1 MKFPTYCTTVSN
13 SDGVTRIVYHRTTVV
28 RFDADDITLQDGGW
42 QTVTTKRRMN
52 QASEYFNLDFH
63 VYQENFVWFVLWKGE
78 TLEYHDG
85 MTLNRHRL
93 HAEWV
98 KVQPLPTGRAGNE
111 LTAHH
116 DGP

>member
-1 MKFPTYCTTVSN
+1 MNFPTYCTTVNN
-13 SDGVTRIVYHRTTVV
+13 SDGATRIVYHQTAVV
-28 RFDADDITLQDGGW
+28 RFDADSITLCDGGW
-42 QTVTTKRRMN
+42 QSVTTKRRMN
-52 QASEYFNLDFH
+52 QASEYFNLNFH

-93 HAEWV
+93 HADWV

-116 DGP
+116 GRS

>member
-52 QASEYFNLDFH
+52 QASEYFNLGFQ
-63 VYQENFVWFVLWKGE
+63 VYQKNYFGLLPHSLVLYKMRMDMISKE
-78 TLEYHDG
+78 QILY
-85 MTLNRHRL
+85 
-93 HAEWV
+93 
-98 KVQPLPTGRAGNE
+98 
-111 LTAHH
+111 
-116 DGP
+116 